1 MFQIHL
7 EDEDGDVLVF
17 LTGQEEI
24 EAMERLVKERAA
36 RLPEGSRKVLV
47 APIYSAMP
55 ADQQMRVFQPAPAGA
70 RKVSQGFQRCVRLI
84 GAEEAGSC
92 CRAASE
98 AHTGWSFAS
107 WRGMMSLRALA
118 SIVINSPHTPL
129 TGVGH

>member
-1 MFQIHL
+1 VFQIHL

-24 EAMERLVKERAA
+24 EAMERLVRERAA

-70 RKVSQGFQRCVRLI
+70 RKVSESFQGLRS
-84 GAEEAGSC
+84 AD
-92 CRAASE
+92 
-98 AHTGWSFAS
+98 
-107 WRGMMSLRALA
+107 RG
-118 SIVINSPHTPL
+118 
-129 TGVGH
+129 